1 MVVTKIT
8 AKLTQY
14 CALVYP
20 FFTPMSS
27 VEKYALIKLT
37 GRNKMVALASRI
49 VIRVS
54 FSTACESLS
63 AIKLKF

>member
-1 MVVTKIT
+1 MDAMKIT
-8 AKLTQY
+8 VKLTQY
-14 CALVYP
+14 CVFVYP
-20 FFTPMSS
+20 FFTPTSS

-37 GRNKMVALASRI
+37 GRNKMVALANNI

>member
-1 MVVTKIT
+1 MDKMKIT
-8 AKLTQY
+8 VKLIQY
-14 CALVYP
+14 SVLVYP

-37 GRNKMVALASRI
+37 GRNKMVAFAKRI